1 MSVPLPNIARMLSPT
16 GHWDTLRALAVKR
29 AGPLTDPAAAGAG
42 LCATCRAPVRGGY
55 TRCFTCALHAETAPG
70 LLADVVAPA
79 AYARK
84 GSQFARDLWMY
95 KSGRPGARE
104 AGQALLALLVVFLH
118 DYGQRAWQ
126 RAGMAAPTHACVVP
140 SCRGRQ
146 RPHPLQALA
155 SGYLTLPWVSLGT
168 QPGADRWDR
177 ALDPDR
183 FAAATPLPGAAVLL
197 LDDTWT
203 SGSSAQSAVI
213 ALKRAGARRV
223 AAVVLGRHLGP
234 PAGSDPAHGPRPR
247 Q

>member
-1 MSVPLPNIARMLSPT
+1 MSVPLPNIARMLSRAGP
-16 GHWDTLRALAVKR
+16 WDTLRALVAER
-29 AGPLTDPAAAGAG
+29 AGPLSDPATAGPG
-42 LCATCRAPVRGGY
+42 LCVTCRGPVHGRY
-55 TRCFTCALHAETAPG
+55 TRCFHCALHAESAPG
-70 LLADVVAPA
+70 LLADVVEPA

-84 GSQFARDLWMY
+84 GSQLARDLWMY
-95 KSGRPGARE
+95 KSARPGARE

-118 DYGQRAWQ
+118 DHGQRVWR
-126 RAGMAAPTHACVVP
+126 RAGMPAPTHACVVP

-146 RPHPLQALA
+146 GPHPLQAMA
-155 SGYLTLPWVSLGT
+155 RRYLTVPWVSLRT

-183 FAAATPLPGAAVLL
+183 FAAAAPLPGAAVLL

-234 PAGSDPAHGPRPR
+234 HPGSGPAAGPR
-247 Q
+247 